1 MSINKTSQ
9 NSVQKN
15 SKAHITFIGGGNMGR
30 ALISG
35 LLTNGFEPNQISV
48 VEANAVTA
56 LKLHTDFGVQGI
68 AALEQITFDFSKN
81 NVVVMAIKPQDFNV
95 VAKDLASKLKHTSA
109 PGPLILSIA
118 AGIRL
123 KDMSRWLD
131 RARCVRAMP
140 NTPALIG
147 KGITGLFADAAVDQF
162 DRALAE
168 TICNAVGQV
177 VWVSEEKLMDAV
189 TAVSGSGPA
198 YVFAFLEAMQSAGE
212 KLGLD
217 TDTARKLAY
226 ATLDGA
232 TQLAHN
238 SDEHPGVLRERVTSR
253 GGTTAAALDVM
264 RQQGW
269 HEILE
274 KAIDAASQRGKE
286 MGDELGQS

>member
-1 MSINKTSQ
+1 MSTQDMNQ
-9 NSVQKN
+9 N
-15 SKAHITFIGGGNMGR
+15 AHITFIGGGNMGR

-35 LLTNGFEPNQISV
+35 LLANGFEANQLSV
-48 VEANAVTA
+48 VEANASTG
-56 LKLHTDFGVQGI
+56 LQLHQDFGVQIIGALDQI
-68 AALEQITFDFSKN
+68 AFDFSKN

-95 VAKDLASKLKHTSA
+95 VAKSLSVKLKHATA

-131 RARCVRAMP
+131 HARCVRAMP

-147 KGITGLFADAAVDQF
+147 KGMTGLFADAAVNAS
-162 DRALAE
+162 DRTLAE
-168 TICNAVGQV
+168 TICNAVGQT

-198 YVFAFLEAMQSAGE
+198 YVFAFLEAMQSSGE

-217 TDTARKLAY
+217 PATARKLAY
-226 ATLDGA
+226 ATLEGA

-238 SDEHPGVLRERVTSR
+238 SDEHAGILRERVTSK
-253 GGTTAAALDVM
+253 GGTTAAALDILK
-264 RQQGW
+264 QLDWQGA
-269 HEILE
+269 LE
-274 KAIDAASQRGKE
+274 KAIDAASQRGKA
-286 MGDELGQS
+286 MGDELGKN

>member
-1 MSINKTSQ
+1 MIQESNMQ
-9 NSVQKN
+9 NQNV
-15 SKAHITFIGGGNMGR
+15 HITFIGGGNMGR

-35 LLTNGFEPNQISV
+35 LINNGFEPNQISV
-48 VEANAVTA
+48 VEANATTA
-56 LKLHTDFGVQGI
+56 LKLYEDFGVQGI
-68 AALEQITFDFSKN
+68 GALEQIAFDFSKN

-95 VAKDLASKLKHTSA
+95 VAKGLASKLKHASA

-131 RARCVRAMP
+131 HERCVRAMP

-147 KGITGLFADAAVDQF
+147 KGITGLFADTAVNHA
-162 DRALAE
+162 DRALVE
-168 TICNAVGQV
+168 TICKAVGQS

-198 YVFAFLEAMQSAGE
+198 YVFAFIEAMQSAGE

-217 TDTARKLAY
+217 PATARKLAY
-226 ATLDGA
+226 ATLEGA

-238 SDEHPGVLRERVTSR
+238 SEEHAGTLRERVTSK

-264 RQQGW
+264 KQHGW
-269 HEILE
+269 NEILE
-274 KAIDAASQRGKE
+274 KAIDAARARGKT
-286 MGDELGQS
+286 MGDELGKD

>member
-1 MSINKTSQ
+1 MSLQKNL
-9 NSVQKN
+9 QKN
-15 SKAHITFIGGGNMGR
+15 SNAHITFIGGGNMGR

-35 LLTNGFEPNQISV
+35 LLANGFESKQISV
-48 VEANAVTA
+48 VEANASTA
-56 LKLHTDFGVQGI
+56 LKLYEDFGVQGI
-68 AALEQITFDFSKN
+68 GTLEQIAFDFSKN

-95 VAKDLASKLKHTSA
+95 VAKNLASKLKHASA

-131 RARCVRAMP
+131 HTRCVRAMP

-147 KGITGLFADAAVDQF
+147 KGITGLFADAAVNES
-162 DRALAE
+162 DRDLAE
-168 TICNAVGQV
+168 TICNAVGQA

-217 TDTARKLAY
+217 AQTARQLAY
-226 ATLDGA
+226 ATLEGA
-232 TQLAHN
+232 TQLAYN
-238 SDEHPGVLRERVTSR
+238 SDEHAGILRERVTSK
-253 GGTTAAALDVM
+253 GGTTAAALEVM
-264 RQQGW
+264 QQHGW

-274 KAIDAASQRGKE
+274 KAIDAASQRGKT
-286 MGDELGQS
+286 MGDELGKN

>member
-1 MSINKTSQ
+1 MSTQQIDQ
-9 NSVQKN
+9 NAN
-15 SKAHITFIGGGNMGR
+15 ITFIGGGNMGR

-35 LLTNGFEPNQISV
+35 LLNNGFETNQLSV
-48 VEANAVTA
+48 VEANASTG
-56 LKLHTDFGVQGI
+56 LQLHQDFGVQI
-68 AALEQITFDFSKN
+68 ISALDQITFDFSKN

-95 VAKDLASKLKHTSA
+95 VAKSLSVKLKHATA

-131 RARCVRAMP
+131 HERCVRAMP

-147 KGITGLFADAAVDQF
+147 KGITGLFADAAVNTA

-168 TICNAVGQV
+168 TICNAVGQA
-177 VWVSEEKLMDAV
+177 VWVHEEKLMDAV

-198 YVFAFLEAMQSAGE
+198 YVFAFLEAMQSSGE

-217 TDTARKLAY
+217 SDTARKLAY
-226 ATLDGA
+226 ATLEGA

-238 SDEHPGVLRERVTSR
+238 SDEHAGVLRERVTSK
-253 GGTTAAALDVM
+253 GGTTAAALDM
-264 RQQGW
+264 LKQLDW
-269 HEILE
+269 HGALE
-274 KAIDAASQRGKE
+274 KAIDAANQRGKA
-286 MGDELGQS
+286 MGDELGKTQ

>member
-1 MSINKTSQ
+1 MSTQQTNQ
-9 NSVQKN
+9 N
-15 SKAHITFIGGGNMGR
+15 AHITFIGGGNMGR

-35 LLTNGFEPNQISV
+35 LLANGFEAKQLSV
-48 VEANAVTA
+48 VEANASTG
-56 LKLHTDFGVQGI
+56 LQLHKDFGVQIIGALDQI
-68 AALEQITFDFSKN
+68 AFDFSKN

-95 VAKDLASKLKHTSA
+95 VAKSLSAKLKHVTA

-131 RARCVRAMP
+131 HARCVRAMP

-147 KGITGLFADAAVDQF
+147 KGITGLFADAGVNGS

-168 TICNAVGQV
+168 TICNAVGQA
-177 VWVSEEKLMDAV
+177 VWVNEEKLMDAV

-198 YVFAFLEAMQSAGE
+198 YVFAFLEAMQSSGE

-217 TDTARKLAY
+217 AATARKLAY
-226 ATLDGA
+226 ATLEGS

-238 SDEHPGVLRERVTSR
+238 SDEHASVLRERVTSK
-253 GGTTAAALDVM
+253 GGTTAAALDTLK
-264 RQQGW
+264 QLDW
-269 HEILE
+269 HGALE
-274 KAIDAASQRGKE
+274 KAIDAASKRGKA
-286 MGDELGQS
+286 MGDELGKT

>member
-1 MSINKTSQ
+1 MSTQQTNQ
-9 NSVQKN
+9 N
-15 SKAHITFIGGGNMGR
+15 AHITFIGGGNMGR

-35 LLTNGFEPNQISV
+35 LLANGFEAKQLSV
-48 VEANAVTA
+48 VEANASTG
-56 LKLHTDFGVQGI
+56 LQLHQDFGVQIIDALDQI
-68 AALEQITFDFSKN
+68 AFDFSKN

-95 VAKDLASKLKHTSA
+95 VAKSLSAKLKHATA

-131 RARCVRAMP
+131 HARCVRAMP

-147 KGITGLFADAAVDQF
+147 KGITGLFADAGVNGS

-168 TICNAVGQV
+168 TICNAVGQA
-177 VWVSEEKLMDAV
+177 VWVNEEKLMDAV

-198 YVFAFLEAMQSAGE
+198 YVFAFLEAMQSSGE

-217 TDTARKLAY
+217 AVTARKLAY
-226 ATLDGA
+226 ATLEGA

-238 SDEHPGVLRERVTSR
+238 SDEHAGVLRERVTSK
-253 GGTTAAALDVM
+253 GGTTAAALDTLK
-264 RQQGW
+264 QLDW
-269 HEILE
+269 HGALE
-274 KAIDAASQRGKE
+274 KAIDAASQRGKA
-286 MGDELGQS
+286 MGDELGKS

>member
-1 MSINKTSQ
+1 MSLHKNL
-9 NSVQKN
+9 QKN
-15 SKAHITFIGGGNMGR
+15 SNAHITFIGGGNMGR

-35 LLTNGFEPNQISV
+35 LLANGFESKQISV
-48 VEANAVTA
+48 VEANASTA
-56 LKLHTDFGVQGI
+56 LKLYEDFGVQGI
-68 AALEQITFDFSKN
+68 GALEQIAFDFSKN

-95 VAKDLASKLKHTSA
+95 VAKNLASKLKHASA
-109 PGPLILSIA
+109 TGPLILSIA

-131 RARCVRAMP
+131 HTRCVRAMP

-147 KGITGLFADAAVDQF
+147 KGITGLFADAAVNES
-162 DRALAE
+162 DRDLAE
-168 TICNAVGQV
+168 TICNTVGQA

-217 TDTARKLAY
+217 AQTARQLAY
-226 ATLDGA
+226 ATLEGA

-238 SDEHPGVLRERVTSR
+238 SDEHAGILRERVTSK
-253 GGTTAAALDVM
+253 GGTTAAALEVM
-264 RQQGW
+264 QQHGW

-274 KAIDAASQRGKE
+274 KAIDAASQRGKT
-286 MGDELGQS
+286 MGDELGKN

>member
-1 MSINKTSQ
+1 MSTQNKANT
-9 NSVQKN
+9 
-15 SKAHITFIGGGNMGR
+15 HITFIGGGNMGR

-35 LLTNGFEPNQISV
+35 LLASGFTSNQLSV

-56 LKLHTDFGVQGI
+56 LKLHEDFGVQGI
-68 AALEQITFDFSKN
+68 GALEQIAFDFSKN

-95 VAKDLASKLKHTSA
+95 VAKGLASKLKHATA

-123 KDMSRWLD
+123 QDMSRWLD
-131 RARCVRAMP
+131 HARCVRAMP

-147 KGITGLFADAAVDQF
+147 KGITGLFADAAVNAD
-162 DRALAE
+162 DRQLAE
-168 TICNAVGQV
+168 TICGAVGQSI
-177 VWVSEEKLMDAV
+177 WVAEEKLMDAV

-217 TDTARKLAY
+217 TENARKLAY
-226 ATLDGA
+226 ATLEGA
-232 TQLAHN
+232 TQLAQN
-238 SDEHPGVLRERVTSR
+238 SDEHAGVLRERVTSK

-264 RQQGW
+264 KQHGW
-269 HEILE
+269 NEILE
-274 KAIDAASQRGKE
+274 KAIDAANQRGKA
-286 MGDELGQS
+286 MGDELGKG

>member
-1 MSINKTSQ
+1 MSQQ
-9 NSVQKN
+9 NTNQNN
-15 SKAHITFIGGGNMGR
+15 SNAHITFIGGGNMGR

-35 LLTNGFEPNQISV
+35 LLANGFEPNQISV
-48 VEANAVTA
+48 VEANAITA
-56 LKLHTDFGVQGI
+56 LKLYEDFGVQGI
-68 AALEQITFDFSKN
+68 GALEQIAFDFTKN

-95 VAKDLASKLKHTSA
+95 VAKGLASKLKHASA

-131 RARCVRAMP
+131 HTRCVRAMP

-147 KGITGLFADAAVDQF
+147 KGITGLFADAAVSTS
-162 DRALAE
+162 DRALAQ
-168 TICNAVGQV
+168 TICTAVGQT
-177 VWVSEEKLMDAV
+177 VWVSDEKLMDAV

-217 TDTARKLAY
+217 AKTARQLAY
-226 ATLDGA
+226 ATLEGA

-238 SDEHPGVLRERVTSR
+238 SDEHAGILRERVTSK
-253 GGTTAAALDVM
+253 GGTTAAALEVM
-264 RQQGW
+264 KHHGW

-274 KAIDAASQRGKE
+274 KAIDAASQRGKT
-286 MGDELGQS
+286 MGDELGQH

>member
-1 MSINKTSQ
+1 MNQQMTKQNKS
-9 NSVQKN
+9 N
-15 SKAHITFIGGGNMGR
+15 AHITFIGGGNMGR

-35 LLTNGFEPNQISV
+35 LLANGFEPNQISV
-48 VEANAVTA
+48 VEANATTA
-56 LKLHTDFGVQGI
+56 LKLYEDFGVQGI
-68 AALEQITFDFSKN
+68 GALEQIAFDFSKN

-95 VAKDLASKLKHTSA
+95 VAKGLASKLKHASA

-131 RARCVRAMP
+131 HTRCVRAMP

-147 KGITGLFADAAVDQF
+147 KGITGLFADEAVNSS
-162 DRALAE
+162 DRVLAE
-168 TICNAVGQV
+168 TICTAVGQT
-177 VWVSEEKLMDAV
+177 VWVSDEKLMDAV

-217 TDTARKLAY
+217 AKTARQLAY
-226 ATLDGA
+226 ATLEGA

-238 SDEHPGVLRERVTSR
+238 SDEHAGILRERVTSK

-264 RQQGW
+264 KQHNW

-274 KAIDAASQRGKE
+274 KAIDAASQRGKT
-286 MGDELGQS
+286 MGDELGQH

>member
-1 MSINKTSQ
+1 MTTNKSAQ
-9 NSVQKN
+9 NSTQKN
-15 SKAHITFIGGGNMGR
+15 STAHITFIGGGNMGR

-35 LLTNGFEPNQISV
+35 LLANGFEPNQISV
-48 VEANAVTA
+48 VESNAATA
-56 LKLHTDFGVQGI
+56 LKLHADFGVQGI
-68 AALEQITFDFSKN
+68 AALEQIAFDFSKN

-95 VAKDLASKLKHTSA
+95 VAKGLASKLKHASA
-109 PGPLILSIA
+109 PSPLILSIA

-131 RARCVRAMP
+131 HNRCVRAMP

-147 KGITGLFADAAVDQF
+147 KGITGLFADAAVDQS

-168 TICNAVGQV
+168 TICNAVGQA

-226 ATLDGA
+226 ATLEGA

-238 SDEHPGVLRERVTSR
+238 SDEHAGVLRERVTSK
-253 GGTTAAALDVM
+253 GGTTAAALEVM
-264 RQQGW
+264 NQQGW

-274 KAIDAASQRGKE
+274 KAIDAASQRGKT

>member
-1 MSINKTSQ
+1 MSQQ
-9 NSVQKN
+9 NTNQNHSNV
-15 SKAHITFIGGGNMGR
+15 HITFIGGGNMGR

-35 LLTNGFEPNQISV
+35 LLANGFEPNQISV
-48 VEANAVTA
+48 VEANATTA
-56 LKLHTDFGVQGI
+56 LKLYEDFGVQGI
-68 AALEQITFDFSKN
+68 GALEQIAFDFTKN

-95 VAKDLASKLKHTSA
+95 VAKGLASKLKHASA

-131 RARCVRAMP
+131 HTRCVRAMP

-147 KGITGLFADAAVDQF
+147 KGITGLFADAAVSTS
-162 DRALAE
+162 DRALAQ
-168 TICNAVGQV
+168 TICTAVGQT
-177 VWVSEEKLMDAV
+177 VWVSDEKLMDAV

-217 TDTARKLAY
+217 AKTARQLAY
-226 ATLDGA
+226 ATLEGA

-238 SDEHPGVLRERVTSR
+238 SDEHAGILRERVTSK
-253 GGTTAAALDVM
+253 GGTTAAALEVM
-264 RQQGW
+264 KHHGW

-274 KAIDAASQRGKE
+274 KAIDAASQRGKT
-286 MGDELGQS
+286 MGDELGQH

>member
-1 MSINKTSQ
+1 MSQQKNMQ
-9 NSVQKN
+9 NSN
-15 SKAHITFIGGGNMGR
+15 AHITFIGGGNMGR

-35 LLTNGFEPNQISV
+35 LLANGFESNQISV

-56 LKLHTDFGVQGI
+56 LKLHEDFGVQGI
-68 AALEQITFDFSKN
+68 GALEQIAFDFSKN

-95 VAKDLASKLKHTSA
+95 VAKGLASKLKHATA

-123 KDMSRWLD
+123 QDMSRWLD
-131 RARCVRAMP
+131 HARCVRAMP

-147 KGITGLFADAAVDQF
+147 KGITGLFADAAVNPS

-168 TICNAVGQV
+168 TICNAVGQA
-177 VWVSEEKLMDAV
+177 VWVSDEKLMDAV

-217 TDTARKLAY
+217 AQTARKLAY
-226 ATLDGA
+226 ATLEGA

-238 SDEHPGVLRERVTSR
+238 SDEHAGILRERVTSK

-264 RQQGW
+264 SRHGW

-274 KAIDAASQRGKE
+274 KAIDAASQRGKT
-286 MGDELGQS
+286 MGDELGKN